1 MFPSLREIDLT
12 NSFAV
17 DGVAAAIL
25 QNCPFLE
32 KFTYNTSRGHEE
44 LVSVVRYSEYN
55 RALTPLYP
63 ESSVDTLYHLYFD
76 GRAMKATHNLE
87 EIIMDGSVLYT
98 DYSQSGY
105 QPNKILL
112 QECGS
117 KVLERV
123 SMRNTKM
130 YVLDPMLTFF
140 EALSEGTEIFD
151 MPQNVLIEFIRN
163 APTTLRWFRSNLT
176 AANIEIVQHERPEI
190 EFVS

>member
-1 MFPSLREIDLT
+1 
-12 NSFAV
+12 
-17 DGVAAAIL
+17 
-25 QNCPFLE
+25 
-32 KFTYNTSRGHEE
+32 
-44 LVSVVRYSEYN
+44 
-55 RALTPLYP
+55 
-63 ESSVDTLYHLYFD
+63 
-76 GRAMKATHNLE
+76 MKATHNLK
-87 EIIMDGSVLYT
+87 EIIMDGSVLYI